1 MEKKIIMSR
10 LKPLCWGGTKIVF
23 IEIVTLET
31 GDMPQKVLFGPIAE
45 APCQKKKIENYIFKN
60 AMGSCIKVVK
70 QKKLVS
76 V

>member
-1 MEKKIIMSR
+1 MKKKIIMSR

-45 APCQKKKIENYIFKN
+45 APCQKKK
-60 AMGSCIKVVK
+60 
-70 QKKLVS
+70 
-76 V
+76 